1 MSHRLFT
8 TGSAG
13 RRAIVVIAALAA
25 LLVAAPLANAA
36 RSHTLA
42 CQADPGHWVSV
53 TDDLGIPT
61 LELVGATVC
70 TDAVTG
76 QDCAFA
82 SQSTSPS
89 PYPGWVQVTDDLA
102 VPWLYQTGSASTS
115 SGDCVQTDVAQSI
128 AAGSSAPPSPESSQ
142 PRMKSPYPGWVV
154 AYDDQG
160 IPWLEPISQF
170 H

>member
-25 LLVAAPLANAA
+25 LMVAAPLANAA

-42 CQADPGHWVSV
+42 CRPDPGHWVSV
-53 TDDLGIPT
+53 TDDLGIPN
-61 LELVGATVC
+61 LELVGATAC
-70 TDAVTG
+70 TAAVTG
-76 QDCAFA
+76 QDCSFG
-82 SQSTSPS
+82 SQSTRPT
-89 PYPGWVQVTDDLA
+89 PYPGWVEVTDDLG
-102 VPWLYQTGSASTS
+102 VQWLYPTGSASTS
-115 SGDCVQTDVAQSI
+115 ATDCLQTKVVESI
-128 AAGSSAPPSPESSQ
+128 PAGSPAPPTPQSTQ
-142 PRMKSPYPGWVV
+142 PPMKSPYPGWVV
-154 AYDDQG
+154 AYDDEG